1 MKIYKTYADK
11 EDWFETTVPEFE
23 KRFQD
28 RDFGDLTALQA
39 LKSCGTLRTT
49 FAFYSLKP
57 SF

>member
-11 EDWFETTVPEFE
+11 EDWFETTEQEFE
-23 KRFQD
+23 EKFKD
-28 RDFGDLTALQA
+28 WDFGNLKALET
-39 LKSCGTLRTT
+39 LKLCGTLRTP